1 MNNCFE
7 CENCIYVGEGD
18 YFCDN
23 IMEFVIEDWLPSEY
37 FGGCKNEIHTD

>member
-7 CENCIYVGEGD
+7 CENCIYIGEGD

-23 IMEFVIEDWLPSEY
+23 IMDFVIEDWLPSES
-37 FGGCKNEIHTD
+37 FGGCNNEVHRN